1 MRTQYC
7 RQHIKKTAQECDLG
21 DDIVSEVERV
31 DKFCSSNPAF
41 ADCATRPIYRLI
53 TEKDEEVRNKAIS
66 LAEKSLKEETPTGGI
81 VRTRLTEPEI
91 IIFIRKARRE
101 LRGESGEEKKVEKKP
116 TDPTAIINAI
126 EDEALRAKV
135 AAYRESCLSRGERV
149 YANDIRDYI
158 KMAEISPASLGDRV
172 RAAEIAAAAANQP
185 APPAPIA
192 AELPPPLPETA
203 TIAERLKRD
212 EAVLKAN
219 GFCPASE
226 FDPAT
231 GGRLIRTIPYK
242 VIPVQLTKEQ
252 AEAAIT
258 SVVRGYLTK
267 AQQGIWE
274 EIRKTGELG
283 DADLEIFEGLIDGA
297 GERVP

>member
-172 RAAEIAAAAANQP
+172 RAAEIAAAAENQP
-185 APPAPIA
+185 PIP
-192 AELPPPLPETA
+192 ELPPPLPPDAPISEK
-203 TIAERLKRD
+203 LKRD
-212 EAVLKAN
+212 NIILERA
-219 GFCPASE
+219 GFTPAS
-226 FDPAT
+226 
-231 GGRLIRTIPYK
+231 RLDAARPLIERPPYK

-274 EIRKTGELG
+274 SIRKSGELG
-283 DADLEIFEGLIDGA
+283 DTDLEIFEGLIDDA
-297 GERVP
+297 GGRVP